1 MEFLEI
7 KGDRK
12 KDWNG
17 FIIKNRSD
25 AFLQSFDWG
34 KFQESV
40 GRKVF
45 YYTVSIDDDFLAVVL
60 IVEHQMPFG
69 LKYWY
74 MPRGPVITSQVNIKD
89 REDICKFLIE
99 NISKESKKKGI
110 VFLRMDPAEEI
121 GAENDFIESGLK
133 YIEGSVQP
141 KDTLVLD
148 LKKSE
153 EEILGEMKQKTRYNI
168 RLAEKKG
175 VEIFPEEL
183 TEVGFDFF
191 WSLMGETSTRDAIV
205 SHSRDYYY
213 KLLNELR
220 EESND
225 LKAYL
230 YFAKYQENIIA
241 SNIVL
246 FFGDYAVYLHGA
258 SSNEHRNVMA
268 PYLLQWRQIQDAKKR
283 GCSSYDLWGI
293 TVDDE
298 NPRWRGI
305 TKFKEGFGGRV
316 VRYVGVYEK
325 PINAFVYNLY
335 MFFKKM
341 RRR

>member
-7 KGDRK
+7 GKNRK
-12 KDWNG
+12 KDWND
-17 FIIKNRSD
+17 FILANRPD

-34 KFQESV
+34 KFQKSV

-45 YYTVSIDDDFLAVVL
+45 YRAVLDGEDFLTVAL
-60 IVEHQMPFG
+60 IVEHQISFRF
-69 LKYWY
+69 KYWY

-99 NISKESKKKGI
+99 NISKESKKKGV

-121 GAENDFIESGLK
+121 GAENIFARCGLK
-133 YIEGSVQP
+133 NIEGSVQP
-141 KDTLVLD
+141 RDTLVLD
-148 LKKSE
+148 LEMGE
-153 EEILGEMKQKTRYNI
+153 EEILSKMKPKTRYNI

-175 VEIFPEEL
+175 VEIFSEEL
-183 TEVGFDFF
+183 TETGFESF
-191 WSLMGETSTRDAIV
+191 WNLMGETSNRDGIV
-205 SHSRDYYY
+205 SHGRDYYY
-213 KLLNELR
+213 KLLDSLK
-220 EESND
+220 EEED
-225 LKAYL
+225 LKAFLYL
-230 YFAKYQENIIA
+230 AQYQEKIVA

-268 PYLLQWRQIQDAKKR
+268 PYLLQWRQIQDAQSK
-283 GCSSYDLWGI
+283 GCVSYDFWGI

-325 PINAFVYNLY
+325 PINISFYNLY
-335 MFFKKM
+335 SFFKKM
-341 RRR
+341 RRH